1 MSSHTLIFRAHSSS
15 RYSVAAL
22 LGAVEIDSRLSDLTI
37 LAPVETSHSLIQKHL
52 EGSHVIIAHSVM
64 STQLDR
70 VREEINTLREQFG
83 STVTLIA
90 GGPHASTRPIDL
102 VELGFDYI
110 VIGEGEHVFP
120 ELLLTLMNEKDP
132 ETISG
137 IVTKYTET
145 IPLPKDL
152 PKITLDEYPP
162 FALGMNVVG
171 PIEVTRGCPYSC
183 KFCSTPF
190 LTGSR
195 VRHRSVKTIVHWLR
209 RAVEKRGFKRTWFLS
224 PNALCYGG
232 RGRTVERDRLEDLL
246 IQATSIEGLDDVFY
260 GSFPSEIRPEFAT
273 KDNLDLFRH
282 YVANKTIQIGLQSG
296 SDRVLELANRHHTV
310 SQGMDAV
317 NIALEC
323 GFVPHVDMIFGLP
336 GEEEKELGVSLELCY
351 ELAEMGA
358 RVHGHV
364 FMPLPGSA
372 YENMPPGHLDDE
384 SRRVLG
390 ELSRKK
396 LLTGSWSN
404 QEQLAERLALKR
416 K

>member
-1 MSSHTLIFRAHSSS
+1 M
-15 RYSVAAL
+15 
-22 LGAVEIDSRLSDLTI
+22 I
-37 LAPVETSHSLIQKHL
+37 LAPLETSHSLIQKHV
-52 EGSHVIIAHSVM
+52 EGSQVIIAYSVM

-70 VREEINTLREQFG
+70 VREEVNTLRKQFDRA
-83 STVTLIA
+83 VTIIA
-90 GGPHASTRPIDL
+90 GGPHASARPTDL
-102 VELGFDYI
+102 VEFGFDY
-110 VIGEGEHVFP
+110 VVVGEGENVFP

-132 ETISG
+132 ETIPG
-137 IVTKYTET
+137 VITKHTET
-145 IPLPKDL
+145 IPRPKDL
-152 PKITLDEYPP
+152 PKISLDEYPP
-162 FALGMNVVG
+162 FALEMNVVG
-171 PIEVTRGCPYSC
+171 PVEVTRGCPYSC

-190 LTGSR
+190 LTGSL

-232 RGRTVERDRLEDLL
+232 RGRTVERDRLEGLL
-246 IQATSIEGLDDVFY
+246 EQATSIEGLDDVFY

-282 YVANKTIQIGLQSG
+282 YVANKSIQIGLQSG

-323 GFVPHVDMIFGLP
+323 GFIPHVDMIFGLP
-336 GEEEKELGVSLELCY
+336 GEEKKDLEASLKLCHDIVD
-351 ELAEMGA
+351 MGA
-358 RVHGHV
+358 RIHGHV

-372 YENMPPGHLDDE
+372 YENMPPGHLHDE
-384 SRRVLG
+384 NRRVLG
-390 ELSRKK
+390 ELARKK

-404 QEQLAERLALKR
+404 QEHLAERLASRR

>member
-1 MSSHTLIFRAHSSS
+1 
-15 RYSVAAL
+15 
-22 LGAVEIDSRLSDLTI
+22 
-37 LAPVETSHSLIQKHL
+37 
-52 EGSHVIIAHSVM
+52 
-64 STQLDR
+64 
-70 VREEINTLREQFG
+70 VREEVNTLRKQFG
-83 STVTLIA
+83 SAVTLIA
-90 GGPHASTRPIDL
+90 GGPHASTRPTDL
-102 VELGFDYI
+102 VDLGFDYV

-120 ELLLTLMNEKDP
+120 ELLLTLMNEIDP

-137 IVTKYTET
+137 VVTKYSDT
-145 IPLPKDL
+145 IPRPKDL
-152 PKITLDEYPP
+152 PKIALDEYPP
-162 FALGMNVVG
+162 FALEMNVVG

-209 RAVEKRGFKRTWFLS
+209 SAVEKRGFRRTWFLS

-232 RGRTVERDRLEDLL
+232 RGRTVERDILEDLL
-246 IQATSIEGLDDVFY
+246 NQTTSVEGLDEVFY
-260 GSFPSEIRPEFAT
+260 GSFPSEIRPEFAA

-336 GEEEKELGVSLELCY
+336 GEDEKELGISLELCH
-351 ELAEMGA
+351 ELVEMGA

-372 YENMPPGHLDDE
+372 YENMPAGSLDDE

-390 ELSRKK
+390 ELARKK

-404 QEQLAERLALKR
+404 QEHLAKKLASEHK
-416 K
+416 